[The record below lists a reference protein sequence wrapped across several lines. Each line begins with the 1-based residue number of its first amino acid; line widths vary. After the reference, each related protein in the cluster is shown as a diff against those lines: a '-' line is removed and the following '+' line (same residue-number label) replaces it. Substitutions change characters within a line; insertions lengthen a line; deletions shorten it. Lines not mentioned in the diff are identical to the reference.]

1 MLSCSLSPD
10 KGSFYKIQMNLDE
23 KCGLVRKHE
32 IEKKTQKGK
41 TEIIIM
47 QNLRKKTHET
57 RKRSS

>member
-32 IEKKTQKGK
+32 IEKKNTKREDRNYHYAK
-41 TEIIIM
+41 ST
-47 QNLRKKTHET
+47 KKNT
-57 RKRSS
+57 